1 MSFNFR
7 SAIPYKVSYMD
18 VHNSKH
24 NSPTLEAAKVYVPMS
39 HPHKEQ
45 IPIKSEFSK
54 ERLQSLLVSVLKS
67 IASYL

>member
-1 MSFNFR
+1 
-7 SAIPYKVSYMD
+7 MD

-24 NSPTLEAAKVYVPMS
+24 NSTTLEAAKVYVPMS

-54 ERLQSLLVSVLKS
+54 VEPISECP
-67 IASYL
+67 